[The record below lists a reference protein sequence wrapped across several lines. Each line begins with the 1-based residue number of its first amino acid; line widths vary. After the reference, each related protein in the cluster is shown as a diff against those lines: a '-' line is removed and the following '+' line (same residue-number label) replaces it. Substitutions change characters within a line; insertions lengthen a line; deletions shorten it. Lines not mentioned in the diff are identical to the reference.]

1 MACPP
6 GTCHDKMDEFD
17 RILDLD
23 VLDVP
28 VFCATYH
35 PAAKIFSEGVLGIVF
50 VLAASPLLL
59 GAPCRSGCC

>member
-1 MACPP
+1 
-6 GTCHDKMDEFD
+6 MDEFD